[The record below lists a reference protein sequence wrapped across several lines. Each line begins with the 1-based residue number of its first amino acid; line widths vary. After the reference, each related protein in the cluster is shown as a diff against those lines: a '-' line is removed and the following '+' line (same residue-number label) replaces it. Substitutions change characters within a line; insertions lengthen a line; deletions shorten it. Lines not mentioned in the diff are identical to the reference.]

1 MRKNKIMLIL
11 AAAMVAVVLI
21 PSCATGGA
29 GKDNL
34 AVLARSAQVTRGGQR
49 EIKELNDGLVP
60 DSVPEQMKRW
70 MSNPNR
76 QQQRQSGLNVMR
88 YE

>member
-11 AAAMVAVVLI
+11 TAAIVAVVLI
-21 PSCATGGA
+21 PSCATGGAGKA

-49 EIKELNDGLVP
+49 E
-60 DSVPEQMKRW
+60 S
-70 MSNPNR
+70 
-76 QQQRQSGLNVMR
+76 
-88 YE
+88 